1 MKIHFSISLKLTIIV
16 VAVSAAVIL
25 LLTMYNINEQ
35 AISFENIYVDKA
47 RDISRLMDISFSSE
61 QNDSQIISMIR
72 RINESDEIKEIDIY
86 IRDQNQTLNIYSTD
100 PSMISEPANYY
111 INFSIESNNQVK
123 FRDSSPASH
132 DLTIITPFNSSNNI
146 RGAYVLLFSIER
158 SIKAFESKTTNLI
171 LISIASLFILI
182 FSFLFLLRKTIVRPI
197 MTFRDTARIFGKGE
211 LNKRISIRSN
221 DEIGELADA
230 FNTMA
235 KDLQTSRTK
244 IEEYNKILEQLL
256 DQKDEFI
263 GQLGHDLKNPLQSI
277 VGLLPILAEN
287 EQNPKM
293 KQHLEVLNTD
303 AQYMR
308 ELIFKTLELAK
319 LRSQNI
325 EFDFSNL
332 NLQSIVEETIKSD
345 SLLYEKHHIQII
357 DMILKDVSVY
367 ADKLRLQEVIK
378 NLLTNAVK
386 YTPGP
391 GGSITI
397 SSEEHDDMV
406 TVSIKDEGSG
416 LTAEQIKKIFDKFYR
431 AHSTNVEKG
440 SIGLG
445 LSIAKRIIEIHG
457 GRIWA
462 ESEGPGKGS
471 TFKFELKKGKL

>member
-61 QNDSQIISMIR
+61 QNDSQIISMIK
-72 RINESDEIKEIDIY
+72 RINESDEIKEINIY
-86 IRDQNQTLNIYSTD
+86 IKEQNQTLNIYSTN
-100 PSMISEPANYY
+100 PSMISETSNYY

-123 FRDSSPASH
+123 FRDPSPSSH
-132 DLTIITPFNSSNNI
+132 DLTIITPFNTSNNI
-146 RGAYVLLFSIER
+146 QGAYVLLFSIER

-171 LISIASLFILI
+171 LISVASLFILI

-211 LNKRISIRSN
+211 LNKRVSLRSN

-235 KDLQTSRTK
+235 QGLQASRTK

-332 NLQSIVEETIKSD
+332 NLQAIVEETIKSE

-357 DMILKDVSVY
+357 DMVPKDVAVY

-386 YTPGP
+386 YTPKP

-397 SSEEHDDMV
+397 SSDEHDDMV

-445 LSIAKRIIEIHG
+445 LSIAKRIVEIHG